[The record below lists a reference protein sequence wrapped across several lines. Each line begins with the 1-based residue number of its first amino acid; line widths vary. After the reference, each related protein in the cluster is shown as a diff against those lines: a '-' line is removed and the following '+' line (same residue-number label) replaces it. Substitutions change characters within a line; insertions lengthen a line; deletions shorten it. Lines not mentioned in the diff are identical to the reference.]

1 MIPPQARTE
10 KKLKVRFRRKPVT
23 GIYQSGEVA
32 SFPVDEAHRLVVS
45 GIAEPVDWQ
54 LCALK
59 PEPEPAA

>member
-1 MIPPQARTE
+1 MNPPMERHEAR
-10 KKLKVRFRRKPVT
+10 LKVRYRRKPVT

-32 SFPVDEAHRLVVS
+32 TYPESEARRLVDA

-54 LCALK
+54 VGGLK